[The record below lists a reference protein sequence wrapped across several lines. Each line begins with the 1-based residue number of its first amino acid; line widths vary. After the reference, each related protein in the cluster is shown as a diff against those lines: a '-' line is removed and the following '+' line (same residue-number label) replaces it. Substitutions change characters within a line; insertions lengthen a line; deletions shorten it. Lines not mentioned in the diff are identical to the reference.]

1 MATSTL
7 PQFKIAPLIAPA
19 APNLPLG
26 TEQYSRQYQDQFAN
40 ILRLYFNQLNNF
52 NQLFTTNTGGG
63 LLQFPNI
70 AASNSASQYATAANT
85 PTKVVWDTLGS
96 NNGFTL
102 DPSGYAT
109 TSIPGE
115 YKIDYGLQAANND
128 NAIHFLWVWVRING
142 VDVPNSAVKFTL
154 PARKSAGEPYEL
166 LAYSSIVYSVNADDQ
181 VELWWA
187 TNQAATSGGA
197 AGVYL
202 KAEAASSSPFTVPA
216 IPSAIGSITFVS
228 ALLA

>member
-19 APNLPLG
+19 VPNLPLG

-70 AASNSASQYATAANT
+70 AASNSAVQYATAANT
-85 PTKVVWDTLGS
+85 PTKVTWNTLGS

-115 YKIDYGLQAANND
+115 YMINYGLQAANSD

-154 PARKSAGEPYEL
+154 SARKSAGEPYEL